1 MDGKFRRLIVKDNN
15 FNNGGVGILTVVQIN
30 FLILKL
36 ANLINWS
43 WWTVLIPLWI
53 SIGVICGEV
62 LFYTLLTK
70 KNKETK

>member
-1 MDGKFRRLIVKDNN
+1 MDGKLRRLIVKDNN

>member
-1 MDGKFRRLIVKDNN
+1 MKDNN

-62 LFYTLLTK
+62 LFYALLTK